1 MALQSNLPTTTST
14 DSADKM
20 KKFFGSYYQKGITLA
35 AGELD
40 STIGFFVARGFEKS
54 AAETIGS
61 TLLSHAKSE
70 GVNVNKLLDTMT
82 GLNKLQMNRIVTE
95 ILNYNRLKI
104 SNLGYR
110 VDNTNLNQYE
120 LRNILV

>member
-20 KKFFGSYYQKGITLA
+20 KKFFGSYYQKGMTLA

-70 GVNVNKLLDTMT
+70 GVNVSTLLNTMT
-82 GLNKLQMNRIVTE
+82 GLNKLQMNRIITE

-110 VDNTNLNQYE
+110 VDNLNLNQYE

>member
-1 MALQSNLPTTTST
+1 MALQSNLPPTPST

-20 KKFFGSYYQKGITLA
+20 KKFFGSYYQKGMTLA

-40 STIGFFVARGFEKS
+40 STIGFFVSRGFEKS

-70 GVNVNKLLDTMT
+70 GINVNTLLDTMN

-104 SNLGYR
+104 SSLGYR
-110 VDNTNLNQYE
+110 VDNSKLNNYE
-120 LRNILV
+120 LRNILI